1 LERNGFG
8 FVVRKRLNH
17 AVLRAL
23 CKLQLGSRDELRSAL
38 DGRRSSLGLMSP
50 LRE

>member
-1 LERNGFG
+1 LERIVFG

-23 CKLQLGSRDELRSAL
+23 CKLQLGSRDELRSAR
-38 DGRRSSLGLMSP
+38 GRRSRFGLMSP
-50 LRE
+50 LGE